1 MPNFEVLDPKQHQTL
16 RVNTQPGAA
25 FGDDV
30 MSAMVFPFEFRT
42 LQAEYP
48 ILFRKDGQTGQF
60 YALALLGLEPKENLY
75 LDGAQWIARYLPLSA
90 RRAPFLI
97 TERESIDDQKAA
109 ELLVSI
115 DLDHPRTHH
124 PDGELVFNE
133 DGSNSALLDSTIQC
147 LGDIHAGHEQTQH
160 YFDALSALNLI
171 TPMSLEVPLE
181 APLELT
187 GFYGIDEDQLAALND
202 ADLKQLQRAG
212 GLEHTY
218 MALASLS
225 QLSGLIQ
232 KKHHRILN
240 ALDH

>member
-1 MPNFEVLDPKQHQTL
+1 MSNFEVLDPKQHQSL

-25 FGDDV
+25 FGDNV

-48 ILFRKDGQTGQF
+48 VLFRKDGQTGQF
-60 YALALLGLEPKENLY
+60 YALALFGLEPKENLY

-97 TERESIDDQKAA
+97 TERKSLDAHRAA

-133 DGSNSALLDSTIQC
+133 DGSNSPLLDSTIER
-147 LGDIHAGHEQTQH
+147 LGDIHAGHEQTRQ
-160 YFDALSALNLI
+160 YFDALNAFNLI
-171 TPMSLEVPLE
+171 TPMRLEVPLDD
-181 APLELT
+181 PLELT
-187 GFYGIDEDQLAALND
+187 GFYGIDEDQLAALSD
-202 ADLKQLQRAG
+202 ADLKQLQTAG
-212 GLEHTY
+212 FLDHTY
-218 MALASLS
+218 MVLASLS

-232 KKHHRILN
+232 KKRHRMIK
-240 ALDH
+240 DPDQ

>member
-1 MPNFEVLDPKQHQTL
+1 MSNFEVLDPKQHQSL

-25 FGDDV
+25 FGDNV

-48 ILFRKDGQTGQF
+48 VLFRKDGQTGQF
-60 YALALLGLEPKENLY
+60 YALALFGLEPKENLY
-75 LDGAQWIARYLPLSA
+75 LDGAQWIARSLPLSA

-97 TERESIDDQKAA
+97 TERKSLDEHRAA

-133 DGSNSALLDSTIQC
+133 DGSNSPLLDSTIER
-147 LGDIHAGHEQTQH
+147 LGDIHAGHEQTRQ
-160 YFDALSALNLI
+160 YFDALNAFNLI
-171 TPMSLEVPLE
+171 TPMRLEVPLKDT
-181 APLELT
+181 LELT
-187 GFYGIDEDQLAALND
+187 GFYGIDEDQLAALSD
-202 ADLKQLQRAG
+202 ADLKQLQTAG
-212 GLEHTY
+212 FLDHTY
-218 MALASLS
+218 MVLASLS

-232 KKHHRILN
+232 KKRHRMIK
-240 ALDH
+240 DPDQ

>member
-1 MPNFEVLDPKQHQTL
+1 MSNFEVLDPKQHQSL

-25 FGDDV
+25 FGDNV

-48 ILFRKDGQTGQF
+48 VLFRKDGQTGQF
-60 YALALLGLEPKENLY
+60 YALALFGLEPKENLY

-97 TERESIDDQKAA
+97 TERKSLDEHRAA

-133 DGSNSALLDSTIQC
+133 DGSNSPLLDSTIER
-147 LGDIHAGHEQTQH
+147 LGDIHAGHEQTQQ
-160 YFDALSALNLI
+160 YFDALNAFNLI
-171 TPMSLEVPLE
+171 IPMRLEVPLDD
-181 APLELT
+181 PLELT
-187 GFYGIDEDQLAALND
+187 GFYGIDEDQLAALSD
-202 ADLKQLQRAG
+202 ADLKQLQTAG
-212 GLEHTY
+212 FLEHTY
-218 MALASLS
+218 MVLASLS

-232 KKHHRILN
+232 KKQHRMIK
-240 ALDH
+240 DPGQ

>member
-1 MPNFEVLDPKQHQTL
+1 MSNFEVLDPKQHQSL

-25 FGDDV
+25 FGDNV

-48 ILFRKDGQTGQF
+48 VLFRKDGQTGQF
-60 YALALLGLEPKENLY
+60 YALALFGLEPKENLY
-75 LDGAQWIARYLPLSA
+75 LQGAQWLARYLPLSA

-97 TERESIDDQKAA
+97 TERKSLDEHRAA

-133 DGSNSALLDSTIQC
+133 DGSNSPLLDSTIER
-147 LGDIHAGHEQTQH
+147 LGDIHAGHEQTRQ
-160 YFDALSALNLI
+160 YFDALNAFNLI
-171 TPMSLEVPLE
+171 TPMRLEVPLKDT
-181 APLELT
+181 LELT
-187 GFYGIDEDQLAALND
+187 GFYGIDEDQLAALSD
-202 ADLKQLQRAG
+202 ADLKQLQTAG
-212 GLEHTY
+212 FLDHTY
-218 MALASLS
+218 MVLASLS

-232 KKHHRILN
+232 KKRHRMIK
-240 ALDH
+240 DPDQ

>member
-1 MPNFEVLDPKQHQTL
+1 MSNFEVLDPKQHQSL

-25 FGDDV
+25 FGDNV

-48 ILFRKDGQTGQF
+48 VLFRKDGQTGQF
-60 YALALLGLEPKENLY
+60 YALALFGLEPKENLY

-97 TERESIDDQKAA
+97 TERKSLDEHRAA

-133 DGSNSALLDSTIQC
+133 DGSNSPLLDSTIER
-147 LGDIHAGHEQTQH
+147 LGDIHAGHEQTQQ
-160 YFDALSALNLI
+160 YFDALNAVNLI
-171 TPMSLEVPLE
+171 TPMRLEVPLDD
-181 APLELT
+181 PLELT
-187 GFYGIDEDQLAALND
+187 GFYGIDEDQLAALSD
-202 ADLKQLQRAG
+202 ADLKQLQTAG
-212 GLEHTY
+212 FLDHTY
-218 MALASLS
+218 MVLASLS

-232 KKHHRILN
+232 KKRHRMIK
-240 ALDH
+240 DPDQ

>member
-1 MPNFEVLDPKQHQTL
+1 MSNFEVLDPKQHQSL

-25 FGDDV
+25 FGDNV

-48 ILFRKDGQTGQF
+48 VLFRKDGQTGQF
-60 YALALLGLEPKENLY
+60 YALALFGLEPKENLY

-97 TERESIDDQKAA
+97 TERKSLDEHRAA

-133 DGSNSALLDSTIQC
+133 DGSNSPLLDSTIER
-147 LGDIHAGHEQTQH
+147 LGDIHAGHEQTQQ
-160 YFDALSALNLI
+160 YFDALNAFNLI
-171 TPMSLEVPLE
+171 TPMRLEVPLDD
-181 APLELT
+181 PLELT
-187 GFYGIDEDQLAALND
+187 GFYGIDEDQLAALSD
-202 ADLKQLQRAG
+202 ADLKQLQTAG
-212 GLEHTY
+212 FLDHTY
-218 MALASLS
+218 MVLASLS

-232 KKHHRILN
+232 KKRHRMIK
-240 ALDH
+240 DPGQ

>member
-1 MPNFEVLDPKQHQTL
+1 MSNFEVLDPKQHQSL

-30 MSAMVFPFEFRT
+30 MSAMAFPFEFRT

-48 ILFRKDGQTGQF
+48 ILFRKDAQTGQF
-60 YALALLGLEPKENLY
+60 YALVLFGLEPTENLY
-75 LDGAQWIARYLPLSA
+75 LEADLWQARNLPLSA

-97 TERESIDDQKAA
+97 TERKALDGQQPP

-124 PDGELVFNE
+124 PEGELVFNE

-160 YFDALSALNLI
+160 YFDTLSALNLI
-171 TPMSLEVPLE
+171 TPMSLEIPLDE
-181 APLELT
+181 PLELT
-187 GFYGIDEDQLAALND
+187 GFYGIDEDQLAALGD
-202 ADLKQLQRAG
+202 ADLKQLQAASC
-212 GLEHTY
+212 LEPTY
-218 MALASLS
+218 MAIASLS

-232 KKHHRILN
+232 KKQRRIMTTPGR
-240 ALDH
+240 

>member
-1 MPNFEVLDPKQHQTL
+1 MSNFEVLDPKQHQSL

-25 FGDDV
+25 FGDNV

-48 ILFRKDGQTGQF
+48 VLFRKDGQTGQF
-60 YALALLGLEPKENLY
+60 YALALFGLEPKENLY

-97 TERESIDDQKAA
+97 TERKSLDEHRAA

-133 DGSNSALLDSTIQC
+133 DGSNSPLLDSTIER
-147 LGDIHAGHEQTQH
+147 LGDIHAGHEQTRQ
-160 YFDALSALNLI
+160 YFDALNAFNLI
-171 TPMSLEVPLE
+171 TPMRLEVPLKDT
-181 APLELT
+181 LELT
-187 GFYGIDEDQLAALND
+187 GFYGIDEDQLAALSD
-202 ADLKQLQRAG
+202 ADLKQLQTAG
-212 GLEHTY
+212 FLDHTY
-218 MALASLS
+218 MVLASLS

-232 KKHHRILN
+232 KKRHRMIK
-240 ALDH
+240 DPDQ

>member
-1 MPNFEVLDPKQHQTL
+1 MSNFEVLDPKQHQSL

-25 FGDDV
+25 FGDNV

-48 ILFRKDGQTGQF
+48 VLFRKDGQTGQF
-60 YALALLGLEPKENLY
+60 YALALFGLEPKENLY

-97 TERESIDDQKAA
+97 TERKSLDEHRAA

-133 DGSNSALLDSTIQC
+133 DGSNSPLLDSTIER
-147 LGDIHAGHEQTQH
+147 LGDIHAGHEQTRQ
-160 YFDALSALNLI
+160 YFDALNAFNLI
-171 TPMSLEVPLE
+171 TPMRLEVPLNDT
-181 APLELT
+181 LELT
-187 GFYGIDEDQLAALND
+187 GFYGIDEDQLAALSD
-202 ADLKQLQRAG
+202 ADLKQLQTAG
-212 GLEHTY
+212 FLDHTY
-218 MALASLS
+218 MVLASLS

-232 KKHHRILN
+232 KKRHRMIK
-240 ALDH
+240 DPDQ

>member
-1 MPNFEVLDPKQHQTL
+1 MSNFEVLDPKQHQSL

-25 FGDDV
+25 FGDNV

-48 ILFRKDGQTGQF
+48 VLFRKDGQTGQF
-60 YALALLGLEPKENLY
+60 YALALFGLEPKENLY

-97 TERESIDDQKAA
+97 TERKSLDEHRAA

-133 DGSNSALLDSTIQC
+133 DGSNSPLLDSTIER
-147 LGDIHAGHEQTQH
+147 LGDIHAGHEQTRQ
-160 YFDALSALNLI
+160 YFEALNAFNLI
-171 TPMSLEVPLE
+171 TPMRLEVPLNDT
-181 APLELT
+181 LELT
-187 GFYGIDEDQLAALND
+187 GFYGIDEDQLAALSD
-202 ADLKQLQRAG
+202 ADLKQLQTAG
-212 GLEHTY
+212 FLDHTY
-218 MALASLS
+218 MVLASLS

-232 KKHHRILN
+232 KKRHRMIK
-240 ALDH
+240 DPDQ

>member
-1 MPNFEVLDPKQHQTL
+1 MSNFEVLDPKQHQSL

-25 FGDDV
+25 FGDNV

-48 ILFRKDGQTGQF
+48 VLFRKDGQTGQF
-60 YALALLGLEPKENLY
+60 YALALFGLEPKETLY

-97 TERESIDDQKAA
+97 TERKSLEAHRAA

-133 DGSNSALLDSTIQC
+133 DGSNSPLLDSTIER
-147 LGDIHAGHEQTQH
+147 LGDIHAGHEQTRQ
-160 YFDALSALNLI
+160 YFDALNAFNLI
-171 TPMSLEVPLE
+171 TPMRLEVPLNDT
-181 APLELT
+181 LELT
-187 GFYGIDEDQLAALND
+187 GFYGIDEDQLAALSD
-202 ADLKQLQRAG
+202 ADLKQLQTAG
-212 GLEHTY
+212 FLDHTY
-218 MALASLS
+218 MVLASLS

-232 KKHHRILN
+232 KKRHRMIK
-240 ALDH
+240 DPDQ

>member
-1 MPNFEVLDPKQHQTL
+1 MSNFEVLDPKQHQSL

-25 FGDDV
+25 FGDNV

-48 ILFRKDGQTGQF
+48 VLFRKDGQTGQF
-60 YALALLGLEPKENLY
+60 YALALFGLEPKENLD

-97 TERESIDDQKAA
+97 TERKSLDEHRAA

-133 DGSNSALLDSTIQC
+133 DGSNSPLLDSTIER
-147 LGDIHAGHEQTQH
+147 LGDIHAGHEQTRQ
-160 YFDALSALNLI
+160 YFDALNAFNLI
-171 TPMSLEVPLE
+171 TPMRLEVPLKDT
-181 APLELT
+181 LELT
-187 GFYGIDEDQLAALND
+187 GFYGIDEDQLAALSD
-202 ADLKQLQRAG
+202 ADLKQLQTAG
-212 GLEHTY
+212 FLDHTY
-218 MALASLS
+218 MVLASLS

-232 KKHHRILN
+232 KKRHRMIK
-240 ALDH
+240 DPDQ

>member
-1 MPNFEVLDPKQHQTL
+1 MSKFEVLDPNQHQTL
-16 RVNTQPGAA
+16 RVNTQRGTA

-60 YALALLGLEPKENLY
+60 YAFALFGLEPKENLY
-75 LDGAQWIARYLPLSA
+75 LDDAQWLARYLPLSA

-97 TERESIDDQKAA
+97 TERTSVDGQKPD

-115 DLDHPRTHH
+115 DLDHPRSQH
-124 PDGELVFNE
+124 PEGELVFNE
-133 DGSNSALLDSTIQC
+133 DGSNTPLLDSTIQC
-147 LGDIHAGHEQTQH
+147 LGDIHAGHEQTKH

-171 TPMSLEVPLE
+171 TPMALEMPLE
-181 APLELT
+181 ASLELT
-187 GFYGIDEDQLAALND
+187 GFYGVDEDQLAGLSD
-202 ADLKQLQRAG
+202 ADLKQLQTEG
-212 GLEHTY
+212 GLESSY

-232 KKHHRILN
+232 KKQQRILRDQ
-240 ALDH
+240 DH

>member
-1 MPNFEVLDPKQHQTL
+1 MSNFEVLDPKQHQSL

-25 FGDDV
+25 FGDNV

-48 ILFRKDGQTGQF
+48 VLFRKDGQTGQF
-60 YALALLGLEPKENLY
+60 YALALFGLEPKENLY

-97 TERESIDDQKAA
+97 TERKSLDEHRAA

-133 DGSNSALLDSTIQC
+133 DGSNSPLRDSTIER
-147 LGDIHAGHEQTQH
+147 LGDIHAGHEQTRQ
-160 YFDALSALNLI
+160 YFDALNAFNLI
-171 TPMSLEVPLE
+171 TPMRLEVPLKDT
-181 APLELT
+181 LELT
-187 GFYGIDEDQLAALND
+187 GFYGIDEDQLAALSD
-202 ADLKQLQRAG
+202 ADLKQLQTAG
-212 GLEHTY
+212 FLDHTY
-218 MALASLS
+218 MVLASLS

-232 KKHHRILN
+232 KKRHRMIK
-240 ALDH
+240 DPDQ